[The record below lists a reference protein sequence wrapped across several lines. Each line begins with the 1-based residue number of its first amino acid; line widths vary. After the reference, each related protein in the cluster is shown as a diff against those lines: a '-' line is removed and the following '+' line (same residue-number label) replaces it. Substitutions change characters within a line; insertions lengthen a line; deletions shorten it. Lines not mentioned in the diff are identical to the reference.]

1 MRIENLNETVELLKT
16 KWPEKYK
23 MATIFVLFFVVVI
36 PSKIFFYTWTFCGLC
51 VEWVFQEKPL
61 LFCKKTIS
69 RKGPDVILYV
79 KRLFEG
85 KTLI

>member
-36 PSKIFFYTWTFCGLC
+36 PSKIFFYT
-51 VEWVFQEKPL
+51 
-61 LFCKKTIS
+61 
-69 RKGPDVILYV
+69 
-79 KRLFEG
+79 
-85 KTLI
+85 